1 MNFDLGAKARKLAD
15 SLKERS
21 KVRKALRGPAD
32 LNYAIADSIT
42 ALDAGMW
49 AAATKDAGFFMSRDY
64 LAAME
69 PVLPL
74 NIEPHYAIVFT
85 GRGEAAE
92 PIAAVYMQTAEIGL
106 EQLRPADKAA
116 SSKTVMLGKV
126 AGALTGA
133 AGNNITQRILTCGN
147 LLTYGQ
153 HGVAVAADADK
164 SLVWHGVAE
173 VLYRV
178 READKLRGKTHFIM
192 VKDLHDSH
200 ARDAAHL
207 THLSYRQVETEPN
220 MVLAIAD
227 GWKSYD
233 DYLASLSSK
242 YRANLRNG
250 ILKPIEEAGCK
261 LVPLTNL
268 AAIEAEMFAQYQA
281 VQINATV
288 RPFTLRPEYFAALER
303 AAGERFR
310 ATAIMRDNKMLGFLI
325 TVAESDTALAY
336 HIGFDRAA
344 AAELPVYLRLL
355 HAGIADSISLGA
367 KRVSFGRTALE
378 PKAALGAKPQPFT
391 VLLRHRQ
398 PVLNKLIKRLLTGV
412 EHAEPPERNPF
423 KQVKVASDSA
433 P

>member
-1 MNFDLGAKARKLAD
+1 MSFDLAAKARELTD
-15 SLKERS
+15 TLKERS
-21 KVRKALRGPAD
+21 RVRKILRGPAD
-32 LNYAIADSIT
+32 LNYAIADSIA

-49 AAATKDAGFFMSRDY
+49 ATATKDAGFFMSRDY

-69 PVLPL
+69 PVLPQ
-74 NIEPHYAIVFT
+74 NIEPHYALVFA
-85 GRGEAAE
+85 GRGEAVE

-106 EQLRPADKAA
+106 EQLRSADKAA

-126 AGALTGA
+126 AGAITGVA
-133 AGNNITQRILTCGN
+133 SQRILTCGN

-153 HGVAVAADADK
+153 HGVAVADGADK

-192 VKDLHDSH
+192 IKDLHDSH
-200 ARDAAHL
+200 TREAAQL
-207 THLSYRQVETEPN
+207 TQLSYRKVETEPN
-220 MVLAIAD
+220 MVLALAE

-268 AAIEAEMFAQYQA
+268 ASIEGEMFAQYQA
-281 VQINATV
+281 VQMNATV
-288 RPFTLRPEYFAALER
+288 RPFTLRPDYFAALER

-310 ATAIMRDNKMLGFLI
+310 ATAIMRDSRMLGFLI
-325 TVAESDTALAY
+325 TIAESDTALAY

-344 AAELPVYLRLL
+344 AADLPVYLRLL

-423 KQVKVASDSA
+423 KQVKAATDSA
-433 P
+433 S